1 MFKKLWQQLTG
12 LYDEDEAKAIV
23 RWLLEVRFGLT
34 WTDIVC
40 GKVDE
45 LSSDDQATLD
55 TMMQRLEQG
64 EPVQYVVGLAEFGG
78 RMFHVEPGVL
88 IPRPETCE
96 LCQWV
101 LEERGMKCEVRGSRY
116 EVRDCYILDIGTG
129 SGCIACTLAAEMPEA
144 RVTAW
149 DISEKALAVARD
161 NAKRSGVDVKFEKQ
175 DALCPLEERGAR
187 CEERGT
193 KREKWDIIVSN
204 PPYICEK
211 ERTTMEQNVL
221 NHEPHTALFVPD
233 DDPLLFYRA
242 IARYGQ
248 QALEP
253 GGWLYFEINPLYAND
268 MQHMLSMMSY
278 HNIELKTDQFGKQRM
293 IRAQR

>member
-1 MFKKLWQQLTG
+1 MAGT
-12 LYDEDEAKAIV
+12 
-23 RWLLEVRFGLT
+23 
-34 WTDIVC
+34 
-40 GKVDE
+40 
-45 LSSDDQATLD
+45 
-55 TMMQRLEQG
+55 
-64 EPVQYVVGLAEFGG
+64 
-78 RMFHVEPGVL
+78 
-88 IPRPETCE
+88 
-96 LCQWV
+96 
-101 LEERGMKCEVRGSRY
+101 
-116 EVRDCYILDIGTG
+116 TG
-129 SGCIACTLAAEMPEA
+129 SGCIAVTLALDM
-144 RVTAW
+144 RDVHVTAW
-149 DISEKALAVARD
+149 DISEAALDIART
-161 NAKRSGVDVKFEKQ
+161 NAKDLGAQVTLVMQ
-175 DALCPLEERGAR
+175 DALSPPDDHEV
-187 CEERGT
+187 
-193 KREKWDIIVSN
+193 WDIIVSN